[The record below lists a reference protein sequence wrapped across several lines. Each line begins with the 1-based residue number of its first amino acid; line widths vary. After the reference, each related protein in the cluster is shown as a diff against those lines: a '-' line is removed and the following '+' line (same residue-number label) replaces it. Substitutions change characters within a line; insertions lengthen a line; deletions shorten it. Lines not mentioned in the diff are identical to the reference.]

1 MHPIDELLDQW
12 EIIVKE
18 VNKTDVPLECIKKIV
33 IKLNDG
39 KQRTINLHTLI
50 KQGLQID
57 DIESL
62 VARTFS
68 EMDADINIH
77 DSINKIC
84 TIIKRDYF
92 KNKPARIYK
101 FYSFKKVVKCLFYIY
116 TEIKGKKTFLKILK
130 QTIIKTLK
138 S

>member
-18 VNKTDVPLECIKKIV
+18 VNKTDVPLECLKKIV

-39 KQRTINLHTLI
+39 KQRTINLHPLI

-68 EMDADINIH
+68 EMDADIE
-77 DSINKIC
+77 DVDFVVD
-84 TIIKRDYF
+84 IKSVAALVQPETD
-92 KNKPARIYK
+92 
-101 FYSFKKVVKCLFYIY
+101 
-116 TEIKGKKTFLKILK
+116 KILGK
-130 QTIIKTLK
+130 L
-138 S
+138 